1 MKFWD
6 ASAVI
11 PLLLREPNSV
21 AIRKI
26 LARDPGLVAWW
37 GTPLECF
44 SAFAR
49 LRRDGVLA
57 SGEERRL
64 RALMDRLAGDW
75 TEVLPGNGVREHAG
89 RLLLRH
95 PLRAADSLQLA
106 AAMVW
111 ADGNPGERGFVCLD
125 HRLREAALREGF
137 RVVPETLAFTREE
150 GG

>member
-21 AIRKI
+21 PIRK
-26 LARDPGLVAWW
+26 LLVRDPGLVVWW
-37 GTPLECF
+37 GTPVECF

-49 LRRDGVLA
+49 LRRDGILTL
-57 SGEERRL
+57 GEERRL
-64 RALMDRLAGDW
+64 RGLVGRLVGDW

-95 PLRAADSLQLA
+95 PLRGADSLQLA
-106 AAMVW
+106 AAIVW
-111 ADGNPGERGFVCLD
+111 ADGNPGEREFVCLD
-125 HRLREAALREGF
+125 RRLREAASQEGF
-137 RVVPETLAFTREE
+137 RVIPETLAET
-150 GG
+150 

>member
-21 AIRKI
+21 AIRKL

-37 GTPLECF
+37 GTPVECI

-49 LRRDGVLA
+49 LRRDGILTLGV
-57 SGEERRL
+57 ERRL
-64 RALMDRLAGDW
+64 RSLVGRLVADW

-111 ADGNPGERGFVCLD
+111 ADGNPGEREFVCLD
-125 HRLREAALREGF
+125 RRLREVASREGF
-137 RVVPETLAFTREE
+137 RVVPESLA
-150 GG
+150 

>member
-11 PLLLREPNSV
+11 PLLLREPNTL
-21 AIRKI
+21 AIKKL

-37 GTPLECF
+37 GTPVECY

-49 LRRDGVLA
+49 LRRDGILTL
-57 SGEERRL
+57 GEERSLRGLVGRL
-64 RALMDRLAGDW
+64 SSDW

-89 RLLLRH
+89 RLMLRH

-106 AAMVW
+106 AAIVW
-111 ADGNPGERGFVCLD
+111 ADGNPGEREFVCLD
-125 HRLREAALREGF
+125 RRLREAASREGF
-137 RVVPETLAFTREE
+137 RVIPETL
-150 GG
+150 G

>member
-1 MKFWD
+1 VKFWD

-11 PLLLREPNSV
+11 PLLLREPNSL
-21 AIRKI
+21 AIRKL

-37 GTPLECF
+37 GTPVECI

-49 LRRDGVLA
+49 LRRDGILTL
-57 SGEERRL
+57 GEERRL
-64 RALMDRLAGDW
+64 RGLVGRLVGDW
-75 TEVLPGNGVREHAG
+75 TEVLPGNGVREQAG

-111 ADGNPGERGFVCLD
+111 ADGNPGEREFVCLD
-125 HRLREAALREGF
+125 RRLREAASQEGF
-137 RVVPETLAFTREE
+137 RVIPETLAET
-150 GG
+150 